1 MIEAAAPPATVVVS
15 LVDLSD
21 DQLRFQHLSY
31 LKRGDRPREVA
42 AIEAE
47 FVRRSVDPES
57 ITMWDDD
64 FADADEE
71 EDDGDLGPWREM
83 SEAPLDGSPVD
94 LWIDMPEAF
103 GKRLPDC
110 FWNAQA
116 TPAYWHQRRENGAAE
131 SINILDMVSYWM
143 PAAGEDAIVRDVP
156 ASRRHYFDDGM
167 IETWPDE
174 LLQRVATFLAYDTDE
189 YGADLAQRSAAELRD
204 RESRAR

>member
-1 MIEAAAPPATVVVS
+1 MTAAAALKATVEVHIS
-15 LVDLSD
+15 DLND
-21 DQLRFQHLSY
+21 DQLRFEHLIR
-31 LKRGDRPREVA
+31 LKRGDVPREVA

-47 FVRRSVDPES
+47 FHRRGVDPES

-64 FADADEE
+64 FADEEE
-71 EDDGDLGPWREM
+71 EDDGDLGPWCEM

-94 LWIDMPEAF
+94 LWIDMPAAF

-116 TPAYWHQRRENGAAE
+116 TPAYWHQRREDGAAA

-143 PAAGEDAIVRDVP
+143 PAAGKDAIVRDVP

-167 IETWPDE
+167 IETWPEE
-174 LLQRVATFLAYDTDE
+174 LLQRVATFLADDTDE
-189 YGADLAQRSAAELRD
+189 FGADLARRSAAELRE
-204 RESRAR
+204 RASRSN

>member
-1 MIEAAAPPATVVVS
+1 MIEAASPPATVVVS
-15 LVDLSD
+15 LADLSD

-47 FVRRSVDPES
+47 FVRRGVDPES

-64 FADADEE
+64 FADEE

-94 LWIDMPEAF
+94 LWIDMPEEF
-103 GKRLPDC
+103 GQRLSDC
-110 FWNAQA
+110 FWNAAA
-116 TPAYWHQRRENGAAE
+116 TPPYWYRRDEGGRAE

-143 PAAGEDAIVRDVP
+143 PAAGKDAIVRDVP

-167 IETWPDE
+167 IDTWPME
-174 LLQRVATFLAYDTDE
+174 LLQRVAEFLADDPDE
-189 YGADLAQRSAAELRD
+189 FGADLARRSAAELKARA
-204 RESRAR
+204 SRTG